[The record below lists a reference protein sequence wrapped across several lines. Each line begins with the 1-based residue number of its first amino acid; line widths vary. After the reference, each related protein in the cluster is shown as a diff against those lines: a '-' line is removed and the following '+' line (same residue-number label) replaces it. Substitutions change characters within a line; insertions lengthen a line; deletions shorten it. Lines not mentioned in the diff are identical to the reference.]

1 LAELRTAADAL
12 QLTLVPRFSFRV
24 RLSASVRLLS
34 LFNLRTDTGAE
45 IRYSSPNAP
54 GFLEKLQTMET
65 SNSTI
70 TRATAYIETSI
81 VSYLTARP
89 SRDLLVAAHQQ
100 LTVTWWEQQ
109 RAHYELFTS
118 QVVLAEAR
126 AGDPEAAQRRLAVL
140 ERLPLLDVTD
150 AAITLAAAL
159 ISGQAL
165 PAQAAQDALHLG
177 IACVHG
183 MEYLLTW
190 NCAHLANARLRSR
203 IEQVCRDAGY
213 IPPIICTPEELEG

>member
-1 LAELRTAADAL
+1 
-12 QLTLVPRFSFRV
+12 
-24 RLSASVRLLS
+24 
-34 LFNLRTDTGAE
+34 
-45 IRYSSPNAP
+45 
-54 GFLEKLQTMET
+54 MET
-65 SNSTI
+65 SDAPI
-70 TRATAYIETSI
+70 TSATVYIETSI

-100 LTVTWWEQQ
+100 ITVTWWDQE
-109 RAHYELFTS
+109 RAHYDLFTS

-140 ERLPLLDVTD
+140 ERLSLLDVTD

-159 ISGQAL
+159 VSGQVL
-165 PAQAAQDALHLG
+165 PAQAAQDALH
-177 IACVHG
+177 IAVACVHG

-213 IPPIICTPEELEG
+213 VPPIICTPEELEG

>member
-1 LAELRTAADAL
+1 
-12 QLTLVPRFSFRV
+12 
-24 RLSASVRLLS
+24 
-34 LFNLRTDTGAE
+34 
-45 IRYSSPNAP
+45 
-54 GFLEKLQTMET
+54 MET
-65 SNSTI
+65 ADSPI
-70 TRATAYIETSI
+70 ARATVYIETSI

-100 LTVTWWEQQ
+100 LTVAWWDQQ

-126 AGDPEAAQRRLAVL
+126 AGDPEAAQLRVVVL

-150 AAITLAAAL
+150 AAIMLAAAL
-159 ISGQAL
+159 VSGQAL
-165 PAQAAQDALHLG
+165 PAQAAQDALHVAV
-177 IACVHG
+177 ACVHG

-203 IEQVCRDAGY
+203 IEQICRDAGY
-213 IPPIICTPEELEG
+213 VPPIICTPEELEG

>member
-1 LAELRTAADAL
+1 
-12 QLTLVPRFSFRV
+12 
-24 RLSASVRLLS
+24 
-34 LFNLRTDTGAE
+34 
-45 IRYSSPNAP
+45 
-54 GFLEKLQTMET
+54 MET
-65 SNSTI
+65 SNSSI
-70 TRATAYIETSI
+70 TRGTVYIETSI

-100 LTVTWWEQQ
+100 LTVAWWDQQ

-118 QVVLAEAR
+118 QVMLAEAR

-150 AAITLAAAL
+150 AAITLAVAL
-159 ISGQAL
+159 VSGQAL
-165 PAQAAQDALHLG
+165 PAQAAQDALHIA

-183 MEYLLTW
+183 IEYLLTW

-203 IEQVCRDAGY
+203 IEQICREAGY
-213 IPPIICTPEELEG
+213 VPPIICTPEELEG

>member
-1 LAELRTAADAL
+1 
-12 QLTLVPRFSFRV
+12 
-24 RLSASVRLLS
+24 
-34 LFNLRTDTGAE
+34 
-45 IRYSSPNAP
+45 
-54 GFLEKLQTMET
+54 MET
-65 SNSTI
+65 SDTGSTKPSV
-70 TRATAYIETSI
+70 YIETSL

-100 LTVTWWEQQ
+100 LTVTWWDEQ
-109 RAHYELFTS
+109 RTRYELFTS

-126 AGDPEAAQRRLAVL
+126 AGDPDAAQRRLAVL

-150 AAITLAAAL
+150 TAIALAARL
-159 ISGQAL
+159 VTEQAL
-165 PAQAAQDALHLG
+165 PAQAAQDALHLA

-190 NCAHLANARLRSR
+190 NCTHLANARLRSR

-213 IPPIICTPEELEG
+213 VPPIICTPEELEG

>member
-1 LAELRTAADAL
+1 
-12 QLTLVPRFSFRV
+12 
-24 RLSASVRLLS
+24 
-34 LFNLRTDTGAE
+34 
-45 IRYSSPNAP
+45 
-54 GFLEKLQTMET
+54 MET
-65 SNSTI
+65 SDAPI
-70 TRATAYIETSI
+70 TSATVYIETSI

-100 LTVTWWEQQ
+100 ITVTWWDQE
-109 RAHYELFTS
+109 RAHYDLFTS

-150 AAITLAAAL
+150 AAIPLATAL
-159 ISGQAL
+159 VSGQVL
-165 PAQAAQDALHLG
+165 PAQAAQDALH
-177 IACVHG
+177 IAVAYVHG

-203 IEQVCRDAGY
+203 IEQICRDAGY
-213 IPPIICTPEELEG
+213 VPPIICTPEELEG

>member
-1 LAELRTAADAL
+1 
-12 QLTLVPRFSFRV
+12 
-24 RLSASVRLLS
+24 
-34 LFNLRTDTGAE
+34 
-45 IRYSSPNAP
+45 
-54 GFLEKLQTMET
+54 MET
-65 SNSTI
+65 ADSPI
-70 TRATAYIETSI
+70 TRATVYIETSI

-100 LTVTWWEQQ
+100 LTVMWWDQQ

-126 AGDPEAAQRRLAVL
+126 AGDPEAAQRRLVVL

-150 AAITLAAAL
+150 AAIALAAAL
-159 ISGQAL
+159 VSGQAL
-165 PAQAAQDALHLG
+165 PAQAAQDALH
-177 IACVHG
+177 IAMACVHG

-203 IEQVCRDAGY
+203 IEQICRDAGY
-213 IPPIICTPEELEG
+213 VPPIICTPEELEG